1 MCSHPDFLDNSYS
14 IWQELVNIFFDVSF
28 RINYGKLKYLYLYT
42 EIIPKYM
49 LSSIISRV
57 TTTSIKGNSH
67 DIETSSSNV
76 EIDNSSQDGDKPP
89 PEIKSGQHNNTDGF
103 HNKCESLDEGTFA
116 FMCWMNSENKK
127 SISSDNPIVLLKFVN
142 DKHTILYDTDLHS
155 EVDVQINEGVPY
167 CKYCKLDDCSHV
179 GFAVCVEELYGHR
192 RGRGKEQTIDDI
204 T

>member
-1 MCSHPDFLDNSYS
+1 M
-14 IWQELVNIFFDVSF
+14 
-28 RINYGKLKYLYLYT
+28 KL
-42 EIIPKYM
+42 
-49 LSSIISRV
+49 
-57 TTTSIKGNSH
+57 TTPAR
-67 DIETSSSNV
+67 TSSNNIEASS
-76 EIDNSSQDGDKPP
+76 NSSNSDISNEKNLDEPP
-89 PEIKSGQHNNTDGF
+89 PQDSRGQNNDNNNGNNNNKHGF

-127 SISSDNPIVLLKFVN
+127 SITSDNPIVLLTFVN

-167 CKYCKLDDCSHV
+167 CRYCKLDDCSHV

-192 RGRGKEQTIDDI
+192 RGRGREETIDDI

>member
-1 MCSHPDFLDNSYS
+1 
-14 IWQELVNIFFDVSF
+14 
-28 RINYGKLKYLYLYT
+28 
-42 EIIPKYM
+42 M
-49 LSSIISRV
+49 LSNIISGMKL
-57 TTTSIKGNSH
+57 TTPAR
-67 DIETSSSNV
+67 TSSNNIEASS
-76 EIDNSSQDGDKPP
+76 NSSNSDISNEKNLDEPP
-89 PEIKSGQHNNTDGF
+89 PQDSRGQNNDNNNGNNNNKHGF

-127 SISSDNPIVLLKFVN
+127 SITSDNPIVLLTFVN

-167 CKYCKLDDCSHV
+167 CRYCKLDDCSHV

-192 RGRGKEQTIDDI
+192 RGRGREETIDDI

>member
-1 MCSHPDFLDNSYS
+1 
-14 IWQELVNIFFDVSF
+14 
-28 RINYGKLKYLYLYT
+28 
-42 EIIPKYM
+42 M
-49 LSSIISRV
+49 LSNIISGV
-57 TTTSIKGNSH
+57 ELTTPAR
-67 DIETSSSNV
+67 TSSNNIEVSSNNSNSDISN
-76 EIDNSSQDGDKPP
+76 EKNLDEPPPQDSRGQNNDNNNNSS
-89 PEIKSGQHNNTDGF
+89 NNNKHRF

-116 FMCWMNSENKK
+116 FMCWMNSDNKK

-167 CKYCKLDDCSHV
+167 CRYCKLDDCSHV

-192 RGRGKEQTIDDI
+192 RGRGKEETIDDI